1 MGLLRPLLLSTLT
14 LWAAAPAVAGPASRQ
29 AVVEAVQAPAWLE
42 RSGERRPL
50 VPGQALANRDRIVT
64 GSGSRVLIQLPEG
77 SGVKLGENAQL
88 HLNAIGQRPGGVY
101 TAALDVLRGAFR
113 FTTGLFPQR
122 LTGRAINVRA
132 ATLTAGIR
140 GTDLWGKSAEDKDL
154 ICLLEGHIVVT
165 HPLGEPMALSE
176 PLAFASA
183 LRDQAPRAVASV
195 EAEQVEKWAAETEIQ
210 AGAGVLRRGGAWGV
224 NLPPVA
230 TQAEALALYDQLREA
245 GYPARIRPRHD
256 GAGEEGYVYVLRVGG
271 FAGREEARQMAGRL
285 TAELGV
291 APGAVSR

>member
-1 MGLLRPLLLSTLT
+1 
-14 LWAAAPAVAGPASRQ
+14 
-29 AVVEAVQAPAWLE
+29 
-42 RSGERRPL
+42 
-50 VPGQALANRDRIVT
+50 
-64 GSGSRVLIQLPEG
+64 
-77 SGVKLGENAQL
+77 
-88 HLNAIGQRPGGVY
+88 
-101 TAALDVLRGAFR
+101 
-113 FTTGLFPQR
+113 
-122 LTGRAINVRA
+122 
-132 ATLTAGIR
+132 
-140 GTDLWGKSAEDKDL
+140 
-154 ICLLEGHIVVT
+154 
-165 HPLGEPMALSE
+165 
-176 PLAFASA
+176 
-183 LRDQAPRAVASV
+183 VASV

>member
-1 MGLLRPLLLSTLT
+1 MALLRPLLLSTLA
-14 LWAAAPAVAGPASRQ
+14 LWAAAPAMAGPASRQ
-29 AVVEAVQAPAWLE
+29 AVVEAAQAPAWLE
-42 RSGERRPL
+42 RGGEHRPL
-50 VPGQALANRDRIVT
+50 VPGQSLANRDRIVT

-77 SGVKLGENAQL
+77 SGVKLGENARL

-101 TAALDVLRGAFR
+101 TVALDVQRGAFR

-122 LTGRAINVRA
+122 LPGRAINIRA

-154 ICLLEGHIVVT
+154 ICLLDGHVVVA
-165 HPLGEPMALSE
+165 HPLGEPMALNE
-176 PLAFASA
+176 PLACASA
-183 LRDQAPRAVASV
+183 LRDQAPAAVASV

-224 NLPPVA
+224 NLAPVA

-245 GYPARIRPRHD
+245 GYPARIRPRRD
-256 GAGEEGYVYVLRVGG
+256 GAGEEGYAYVLRVGG
-271 FAGREEARQMAGRL
+271 FAGREAARQMAGRL
-285 TAELGV
+285 AAELGV